1 LEDVS
6 GDTIAWENLKR
17 TPNCTS
23 GLTYLEE
30 LYKKRLHT
38 KAKKEREV
46 ILYTKFF
53 QSMVNL
59 RLLQIN
65 YSRLE
70 GRYKYLSPELKWLQ
84 WKGCPLRSL
93 PSDFC
98 PRELAVL
105 DLSESKI
112 EQVWGGYSN
121 KVRFTFQV
129 HEFGYQL
136 SKNRMLMAF
145 VDMLILTQSH

>member
-1 LEDVS
+1 MEDQS
-6 GDTIAWENLKR
+6 GDTIAWENFKR
-17 TPNCTS
+17 APNFTS

-30 LYKKRLHT
+30 RYKKHLQT
-38 KAKKEREV
+38 KAEKEREV
-46 ILYTKFF
+46 ILCTKSFK
-53 QSMVNL
+53 SMVNL

-65 YSRLE
+65 YLRLV

-84 WKGCPLRSL
+84 WKGCPLKSL

-112 EQVWGGYSN
+112 EQVWSGYSN
-121 KVRFTFQV
+121 KVCCMKLVINLATGCSWSR
-129 HEFGYQL
+129 
-136 SKNRMLMAF
+136 
-145 VDMLILTQSH
+145 LICLFLFKSH